1 MRRIRKLDSGPELA
15 VRRLAHH
22 LGLRYRL
29 YRRDLPGTP
38 DLAFPKLRKAIF
50 VNGCF
55 WHQHSGCRLARVP
68 KTRLDYW
75 LPKLERTARR
85 DIASLSALDAVGWNA
100 LVVWECETTKPALL
114 VAAAAFRTSDDSMRP
129 MSPSRI
135 RQLDLL
141 RRLDEPQRCRAAI
154 ERRHAGGGVG

>member
-1 MRRIRKLDSGPELA
+1 MRRIRKYNSGPELV

-22 LGLRYRL
+22 LGFRYRL

-38 DLAFPKLRKAIF
+38 DLAFSKLRKAIF

-55 WHQHSGCRLARVP
+55 WHQHQGCRLARPP

-85 DIASLSALDAVGWNA
+85 DIASASALSAIGWEV
-100 LVVWECETTKPALL
+100 LVVWECETTKLASLGSKIES
-114 VAAAAFRTSDDSMRP
+114 F
-129 MSPSRI
+129 
-135 RQLDLL
+135 L
-141 RRLDEPQRCRAAI
+141 RRDPP
-154 ERRHAGGGVG
+154 GST